1 MVDAVVLAGSP
12 NNGPLKECS
21 PVPYEALI
29 PIGSKAM
36 VQYVVEA
43 LALARGVDRIVVVG
57 PREELANHLKDD
69 RVKVVPAG
77 SSLLENVQRGL
88 KELAGT
94 RRVLLVSS
102 DIPLITPR
110 AIEDFL
116 ELCQDQEADLYYPIV
131 PKEAVDSRFANPV
144 RRTYVSLKEGIFTGG
159 NLFLLNPEVVSR
171 CLPLGEQLVAA
182 RKSPLRLCRLV
193 GLGFLIRFLLHR
205 VTLEEAQAR
214 VSRLLGIR
222 GVVVISRYPEV
233 GVDVDK
239 PVDLA
244 LVARTLQQAS

>member
-21 PVPYEALI
+21 SVPYEALI

-43 LALARGVDRIVVVG
+43 LAQTRGVNRIVVVG
-57 PREELANHLKDD
+57 PRQELVNHLKDD
-69 RVKVVPAG
+69 RVRVVPAG
-77 SSLLENVQRGL
+77 SGLLENVQRGL
-88 KELAGT
+88 EELPGT

-131 PKEAVDSRFANPV
+131 PKEAVESRFAIPV
-144 RRTYVSLKEGIFTGG
+144 RRTYVNLKEGVFTGG

-171 CLPLGEQLVAA
+171 CLPLGQQLVAA

-193 GLGFLIRFLLHR
+193 GLGFLIRFLLNR

-214 VSRLLGIR
+214 VSSLLGIR

-244 LVARTLQQAS
+244 LVTRTLQQAY